1 MFGRQDEDNQQVNGD
16 GQNHNGQPEP
26 ADDGTL
32 EINNKPEESAD
43 LPAPDNGDSQP
54 GSDDSGKLHDP
65 QSSKPVDDN
74 GLLALKQQALHQLS
88 PLVDHLDQTPEEKF
102 KTTMMMIQAAD
113 DQSLIPR
120 AYEAAGKINDK
131 KVRAQALLDIV
142 NEINYFTHK

>member
-1 MFGRQDEDNQQVNGD
+1 MFGRQDEENQQLN
-16 GQNHNGQPEP
+16 GQNDNGQPEP
-26 ADDGTL
+26 TDDGTL
-32 EINNKPEESAD
+32 ENNKKPEEPAD
-43 LPAPDNGDSQP
+43 LPVPHDDDNQPAGDGNDRPHSPQGSQ
-54 GSDDSGKLHDP
+54 
-65 QSSKPVDDN
+65 PVDDN
-74 GLLALKQQALHQLS
+74 GLLSLKQQALHQLS

-120 AYEAAGKINDK
+120 AYEAAGKISDK